1 MKFEVSVIQDWEGV
15 IHGEILITH
24 HKISFLGD
32 IDRQTGTVVG
42 SDLDIKGEAIRNKIF
57 IFPES
62 RGSTVGSNVIYGLAK
77 QGTAPRLLVTHRA
90 ELITISGAVYGRI
103 PMVSQLSMDAFQLLH
118 LGDTA
123 KAYIQDGRGYIE
135 LLTD

>member
-1 MKFEVSVIQDWEGV
+1 MKFEVSVIQDWEG
-15 IHGEILITH
+15 IISGEIVITQ

-32 IDRQTGTVVG
+32 IDQQTGTVVG
-42 SDLDIKGEAIRNKIF
+42 SDLDIKGETLKNKIF

-62 RGSTVGSNVIYGLAK
+62 RGSTVGSNVLYGLAK

-90 ELITISGAVYGRI
+90 ELITISGAVYGQI
-103 PMVSQLSMDAFQLLH
+103 PMASQLSLEAFQLLR

-123 KAYIQDGRGYIE
+123 KAYIQNGMGYLERIN
-135 LLTD
+135 

>member
-1 MKFEVSVIQDWEGV
+1 MKFEVSVIQDWEG
-15 IHGEILITH
+15 IICGEILITQ

-32 IDRQTGTVVG
+32 IDQQTGTVVG
-42 SDLDIKGEAIRNKIF
+42 SDLDIKGETLKNKIF

-62 RGSTVGSNVIYGLAK
+62 RGSTVGSNVLYGLAK

-90 ELITISGAVYGRI
+90 ELITISGAVYGQI
-103 PMVSQLSMDAFQLLH
+103 PMASQLSLDAFLLLR

-123 KAYIQDGRGYIE
+123 NAYIQDGMGYLERIN
-135 LLTD
+135 